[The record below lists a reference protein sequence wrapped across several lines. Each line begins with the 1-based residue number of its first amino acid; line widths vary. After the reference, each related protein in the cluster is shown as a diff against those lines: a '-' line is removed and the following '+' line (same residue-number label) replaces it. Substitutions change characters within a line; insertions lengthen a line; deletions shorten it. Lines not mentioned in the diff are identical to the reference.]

1 MDTLPTD
8 PVPNWTT
15 LPGGRTIPL
24 PVEDIPYFAKPGVPT
39 MDPYP
44 TLPPTGATGGGV
56 GIWGV
61 GGGPIGGS
69 LDCTTFGGKVTV
81 LYLGGNTFFTYFGGR
96 VLSWGVGAG
105 PGTGPGTILVPT
117 NGGVGNEVPT
127 TGGFGNEVPTTG
139 GFGNELPYIWG
150 FGKEAVVIGGFG
162 KEDPANWTFG
172 LTEALIIY
180 IK

>member
-15 LPGGRTIPL
+15 LPGGGTIPL

-39 MDPYP
+39 MDPTLPPAWLATMDPYP

-56 GIWGV
+56 GSGIWGV

-81 LYLGGNTFFTYFGGR
+81 LYFGGNTFFTYFGGR

-105 PGTGPGTILVPT
+105 PGTGPGKLVPT

-127 TGGFGNEVPTTG
+127 NPGFGNEVVVKG
-139 GFGNELPYIWG
+139 GFC
-150 FGKEAVVIGGFG
+150 KEVL
-162 KEDPANWTFG
+162 ANWTFG
-172 LTEALIIY
+172 VIEVLIIY